1 MFEGL
6 QCFSSV
12 KGSFSFTHIR
22 GGIGGEEGE
31 WVGVGLRGEVVL
43 LQLWSL
49 PGGTRALL
57 AGKEADSRVLRAWEL
72 GWEKA
77 FETNAHIGI
86 RKKSCYSAATSS
98 LYNTNSHTY
107 SQKTRLHIQAHK
119 HRLRTSCIHVFPQ
132 IQHTLPQTTHF
143 GFLFNFES
151 TRWLVVGDSGSSDI
165 QDKYQQGVEWLEA
178 QGRGEITEPDDSL
191 IIIDMMCSIHYTD
204 YLL

>member
-107 SQKTRLHIQAHK
+107 SQKTRLHIQAHTDSGHHAYMYFLKSSTHSHRQHILASFLTSSPRDDWSWGTVAAATSRTKTSRAWSGWK
-119 HRLRTSCIHVFPQ
+119 HRA
-132 IQHTLPQTTHF
+132 
-143 GFLFNFES
+143 
-151 TRWLVVGDSGSSDI
+151 VG
-165 QDKYQQGVEWLEA
+165 K
-178 QGRGEITEPDDSL
+178 
-191 IIIDMMCSIHYTD
+191 
-204 YLL
+204 